1 MSWAC
6 SYDDL
11 YREDEEGLSGGAV
24 AGIVIGSIAGVA
36 LLGILGAVFCG
47 GDKFKTLVDKLP
59 KTSVTKVDKDQDVG
73 ETRIAK
79 IKLKIGWGPK
89 SSGSQPEA
97 MKSLEMPYPYPVPD
111 ISQEVLAVGSDKEL
125 EAREPDTGTGYI

>member
-36 LLGILGAVFCG
+36 LLGILGAVY
-47 GDKFKTLVDKLP
+47 GDKFKTQVGN
-59 KTSVTKVDKDQDVG
+59 DQGVG

-89 SSGSQPEA
+89 SSDSQPEA
-97 MKSLEMPYPYPVPD
+97 TKSLEMPGTVPAD
-111 ISQEVLAVGSDKEL
+111 ISLEVLAVGSDKEPG
-125 EAREPDTGTGYI
+125 EKEPNTVGKPQDVFVCLQ